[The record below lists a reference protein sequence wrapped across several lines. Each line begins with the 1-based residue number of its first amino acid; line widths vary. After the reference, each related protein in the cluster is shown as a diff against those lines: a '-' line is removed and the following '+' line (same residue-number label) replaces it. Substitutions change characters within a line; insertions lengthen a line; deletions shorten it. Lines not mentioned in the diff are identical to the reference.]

1 MFDQIKKFLTEYD
14 LQKIQELLRTMDW
27 GKVLSTPEVW
37 FVTIPVLAVLVWKK
51 KFRLMLFMASLAAFT
66 FMLPFAMPA
75 TGEVIPLSKMM
86 VFLGGS
92 LALVLINLYFLF
104 VRRD

>member
-1 MFDQIKKFLTEYD
+1 
-14 LQKIQELLRTMDW
+14 
-27 GKVLSTPEVW
+27 
-37 FVTIPVLAVLVWKK
+37 
-51 KFRLMLFMASLAAFT
+51 MASVAAFT
-66 FMLPFAMPA
+66 FMLPHAMPA
-75 TGEVIPLSKMM
+75 TGEAIPLSKMM

>member
-1 MFDQIKKFLTEYD
+1 M
-14 LQKIQELLRTMDW
+14 
-27 GKVLSTPEVW
+27 
-37 FVTIPVLAVLVWKK
+37 
-51 KFRLMLFMASLAAFT
+51 AAFT

-75 TGEVIPLSKMM
+75 TGEAIPLSKMM